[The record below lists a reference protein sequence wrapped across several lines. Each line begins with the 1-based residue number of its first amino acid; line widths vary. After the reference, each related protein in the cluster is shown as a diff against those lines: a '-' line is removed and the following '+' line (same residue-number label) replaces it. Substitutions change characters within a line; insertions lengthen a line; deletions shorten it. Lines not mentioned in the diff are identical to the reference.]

1 MDPIWLQINEEL
13 TSNREMVGLR
23 EAYRKY
29 KSCEDKR
36 CYSTNGRA
44 DESPNH
50 KFGVRRSR
58 RETEN
63 HGGSVKDQYVE

>member
-1 MDPIWLQINEEL
+1 MAVLK
-13 TSNREMVGLR
+13 

-29 KSCEDKR
+29 KSCEDER

-50 KFGVRRSR
+50 EFGVRRSR
-58 RETEN
+58 RETEY
-63 HGGSVKDQYVE
+63 HGGNVKDQNVE